1 MSETDGQP
9 RRRRGRKR
17 SAATLVVLAG
27 VLVAAIVI
35 AVYEW
40 RQVGDVEI
48 GTGGLIVLIVGIGVT
63 LALGAG
69 LIALMII
76 SNRRRYGESN
86 RD

>member
-1 MSETDGQP
+1 MSETSDRPG
-9 RRRRGRKR
+9 RKRGRKR
-17 SAATLVVLAG
+17 SAATLVALAG
-27 VLVAAIVI
+27 GLVAAIVI

-48 GTGGLIVLIVGIGVT
+48 GTGGMIVLVLGIGVT

-76 SNRRRYGESN
+76 SNRRGYGEGD
-86 RD
+86 RR

>member
-1 MSETDGQP
+1 MNETGGHP
-9 RRRRGRKR
+9 RPRRGRKR
-17 SAATLVVLAG
+17 SAATLVALAG

-35 AVYEW
+35 AVYQW

-48 GTGGLIVLIVGIGVT
+48 GTGGLVVLVVGIGVT

-76 SNRRRYGESN
+76 SNRRRYGESD
-86 RD
+86 RG

>member
-1 MSETDGQP
+1 MSETGGQTG
-9 RRRRGRKR
+9 RKRGRKR

-35 AVYEW
+35 AVYQW

-48 GTGGLIVLIVGIGVT
+48 GTGGMIVLVVGIGVT

-76 SNRRRYGESN
+76 SNRRGYGEGD
-86 RD
+86 RQ

>member
-1 MSETDGQP
+1 MSETGDQTA
-9 RRRRGRKR
+9 RKRGRKR
-17 SAATLVVLAG
+17 SAATFVVLAG

-48 GTGGLIVLIVGIGVT
+48 ATGGLVVLVVGIGVT

-76 SNRRRYGESN
+76 SNRRRYGEN
-86 RD
+86 DRD

>member
-1 MSETDGQP
+1 MSETGGQTG
-9 RRRRGRKR
+9 RKRGRKR
-17 SAATLVVLAG
+17 SAATFVVLAG

-48 GTGGLIVLIVGIGVT
+48 ATGGLVVLVVGIAVT

-76 SNRRRYGESN
+76 SNRRRYGESD

>member
-1 MSETDGQP
+1 MSETGGQTG
-9 RRRRGRKR
+9 RKRGRKR

-48 GTGGLIVLIVGIGVT
+48 ATGGLVVLVVGIGVT

-76 SNRRRYGESN
+76 SNRRRYGESD

>member
-1 MSETDGQP
+1 MSETGGQTG
-9 RRRRGRKR
+9 RKRGRKR

-35 AVYEW
+35 AVYQW

-48 GTGGLIVLIVGIGVT
+48 GTGGMIVLVVGIGVT

>member
-9 RRRRGRKR
+9 RRIRGRKR

-48 GTGGLIVLIVGIGVT
+48 ATGGLVVLVVGIALT

-76 SNRRRYGESN
+76 SNRRRYGESD